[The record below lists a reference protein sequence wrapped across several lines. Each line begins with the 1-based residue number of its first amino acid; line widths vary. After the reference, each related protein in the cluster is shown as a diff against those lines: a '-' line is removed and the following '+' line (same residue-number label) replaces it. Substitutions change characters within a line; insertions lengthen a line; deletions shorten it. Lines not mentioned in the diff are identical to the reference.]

1 MKKLTTL
8 AMPAIV
14 ASLFVGTS
22 VFAQIAEQ
30 EPNDPIRFS
39 QLVSIPSSDPISIT
53 GVLGTI
59 GEPAVADLDFYSFQ
73 GTAGDTVSIDIDNG
87 DGGAQSVDTVIALFG
102 PGPSFLLLVEND
114 DSPLDSPLDP
124 GSISRL
130 DSVIT
135 SFTLPESGVFTVGVS
150 NYPRIFISGGDV
162 TNPTFVQNG
171 DYTLIISGVTQPPRL
186 ALDVYIDI
194 KPGNI
199 PNVINPK
206 SRGKVHVAIL
216 STPEFDATTR
226 VETSS
231 LTFGATGDEQ
241 SLVSCRGPK
250 DVNYDGLK
258 DLVCKFKTEYAQFS
272 SGDTEGWLK
281 GRTVDGYEIEGRDFI
296 KCVPGAK

>member
-30 EPNDPIRFS
+30 EPNDPISSS

-53 GVLGTI
+53 GVLETI
-59 GEPAVADLDFYSFQ
+59 GGAAVADLDFYSFQ

-102 PGPSFLLLVEND
+102 PGPSFPLLVDND
-114 DSPLDSPLDP
+114 DSPLDP
-124 GSISRL
+124 GSTSLL
-130 DSVIT
+130 DSEIT

-171 DYTLIISGVTQPPRL
+171 DYTLIISGVTQPRL

-216 STPEFDATTR
+216 STPEFDATTQ
-226 VETSS
+226 VDTSS

-241 SLVSCRGPK
+241 SMAFCHGPK

-272 SGDTEGWLK
+272 PGDTEGYLK

-296 KCVPGAK
+296 KVVPGAK

>member
-30 EPNDPIRFS
+30 EPTDPISSS

-53 GVLGTI
+53 GVLGTM

-102 PGPSFLLLVEND
+102 PGPSFRLLAEND
-114 DSPLDSPLDP
+114 DSPLDSPIDP

-162 TNPTFVQNG
+162 RNPTFVQNG
-171 DYTLIISGVTQPPRL
+171 DYTLIISGVTQPRL

-206 SRGKVHVAIL
+206 SR
-216 STPEFDATTR
+216 
-226 VETSS
+226 
-231 LTFGATGDEQ
+231 
-241 SLVSCRGPK
+241 
-250 DVNYDGLK
+250 
-258 DLVCKFKTEYAQFS
+258 
-272 SGDTEGWLK
+272 
-281 GRTVDGYEIEGRDFI
+281 
-296 KCVPGAK
+296 

>member
-22 VFAQIAEQ
+22 VFAQIVEQ
-30 EPNDPIRFS
+30 EPTDPISSS

-73 GTAGDTVSIDIDNG
+73 GTGGDTVSIDIDNG
-87 DGGAQSVDTVIALFG
+87 WGGAQSVDTVIALFG
-102 PGPSFLLLVEND
+102 PGPSFPLLVQND
-114 DSPLDSPLDP
+114 DSPLDP
-124 GSISRL
+124 GSTNIK
-130 DSVIT
+130 DSEIT
-135 SFTLPESGVFTVGVS
+135 SFTLPEFGVFTVGVS
-150 NYPRIFISGGDV
+150 SYPRFFIDGGDV
-162 TNPTFVQNG
+162 VNPTFVQNG

-216 STPEFDATTR
+216 STPEFDATTQ
-226 VETSS
+226 VDTSS
-231 LTFGATGDEQ
+231 LTFGARGDEQ
-241 SLVSCRGPK
+241 SMAFCHGPQ